1 VRPKQSVTSSS
12 HHVVSFNGNA
22 NLSGASF
29 LRCPPA
35 RLADHDARAS
45 PCLNGPMHSG
55 DDPSRRVR
63 SMIRGL
69 RTVLGYE
76 AYSAFRRA
84 ARASQTEAIS
94 AKEFY
99 HYASNVLLA
108 GHPELLDEVIGTF
121 PGDLVKHELGLL
133 RAEDVMT
140 QRASSSCGGS
150 AGTSPSYKAEV
161 LGNGLV
167 VLREAL
173 DVDAQAWLVQA
184 AFDAGEANGAT
195 GSRGF
200 YERVTVSKAALRR
213 DGCNMGVIHRDGDGE
228 GENNLG
234 MSRWRDGDDATGAT
248 GSDET
253 SVRETTCT
261 TLRLNQGTRG
271 RVILGIDKFPE
282 RLAELCLECVS
293 LAQSA
298 TKTIPS
304 MNPTTTLVNF
314 YKGKY
319 FPFAPFHLPVCP
331 YDTDTFI
338 FIVSDNAQFKW
349 HRDSEDPTIAN
360 TCHAPP
366 IVSFTVGLSCD
377 FAVKKEFHDTDH
389 RTIRLNSG
397 DVVLFG
403 GESRMLVHRYV
414 PAFPKSLRLF
424 ANTKLTFLFIYR
436 KRVAGRSANNADA
449 AAGTD
454 AVRTP
459 ERHRARHRHRG
470 D

>member
-1 VRPKQSVTSSS
+1 
-12 HHVVSFNGNA
+12 
-22 NLSGASF
+22 
-29 LRCPPA
+29 
-35 RLADHDARAS
+35 
-45 PCLNGPMHSG
+45 
-55 DDPSRRVR
+55 
-63 SMIRGL
+63 
-69 RTVLGYE
+69 
-76 AYSAFRRA
+76 
-84 ARASQTEAIS
+84 
-94 AKEFY
+94 
-99 HYASNVLLA
+99 
-108 GHPELLDEVIGTF
+108 
-121 PGDLVKHELGLL
+121 
-133 RAEDVMT
+133 MT

-167 VLREAL
+167 VLRDAL
-173 DVDAQAWLVQA
+173 DVDAQAWLVKA

-200 YERVTVSKAALRR
+200 YEKVTVSKAELRR

-314 YKGKY
+314 YK
-319 FPFAPFHLPVCP
+319 
-331 YDTDTFI
+331 
-338 FIVSDNAQFKW
+338 DNAQFKW
-349 HRDSEDPTIAN
+349 HRDSEDLTIAN
-360 TCHAPP
+360 TGHAPP

-403 GESRMLVHRYV
+403 GESRMLVHSVLRVV
-414 PAFPKSLRLF
+414 PQTMPTRLRGRMLYGRLNVTVRDIGTGVIDETQFP
-424 ANTKLTFLFIYR
+424 AYR
-436 KRVAGRSANNADA
+436 VYYNGELAADQ
-449 AAGTD
+449 
-454 AVRTP
+454 V
-459 ERHRARHRHRG
+459 
-470 D
+470 